1 MNIVNQQHARP
12 HLSLYYMTYIY
23 NLEAHQC
30 GTILA
35 DYYLFSSLSLP

>member
-1 MNIVNQQHARP
+1 MDIVNQQHARP
-12 HLSLYYMTYIY
+12 HLPLYYMTYIY